1 MSFNSWFWVMGRF
14 GGRSRS
20 GRKNLPTG
28 RVVFRNQ
35 VPPAQAVH
43 YLRASDVSFVPLA
56 ADPVLEKFVPSKL
69 YDFAQWVDQLW
80 LFQTARPA
88 R

>member
-1 MSFNSWFWVMGRF
+1 MGRS

-20 GRKNLPTG
+20 GRRISRPDGLSSEIRFRQRKPSTTFAHPT
-28 RVVFRNQ
+28 
-35 VPPAQAVH
+35 P
-43 YLRASDVSFVPLA
+43 SVPLS